1 VFGLA
6 SARLLG
12 AGSEHRGTT
21 VSVDEAGGDLSRGVS
36 EDELF
41 ARLEEYRAGDLDT
54 KGGRTWAYVYDPGRA
69 DIDRVAKRAL
79 VEFYD
84 ENALDPTVFPS
95 LLRLENEV
103 VGMARDHLRGD
114 DSVVGNFT
122 TGGTESIM
130 MAVKAARDRA
140 HELRPGL
147 ERPAMVLPVTAHAA
161 FHKAAHYFGV
171 EAVTI
176 PVDTKT
182 WKADVDAMA
191 AACDE
196 RTILL
201 VGSAVSYAHGVVDPI
216 PELGRLALE
225 RDVLLHVDG
234 CIGGFVLPYFRRLG
248 RPITDFDF
256 TVPGV
261 TSISMDFHKYAYC
274 PKGSSVILYRDAGLR
289 RHQLYAKAA
298 WTGYTV
304 INTTFQSTKS
314 GGALAATWAAL
325 NYVGEEG
332 YLAIAERTLAAVD
345 AIREGV
351 DAMDD
356 LDVMGDPESN
366 LIALTSDTVN
376 VFDVVDEMRTHRW
389 YVQPQLGFAGSRE
402 NIHLSVGGAS
412 LALVPD
418 LLADLVTACAAAR
431 SNPTPPADG
440 DLVELLHSID
450 PATLGSDEFDLL
462 LAGAGIGASG
472 GAPEVPE
479 RTAGINAILNV
490 CPPELAERVL
500 IEFFNR
506 IYVPPIT
513 SAT

>member
-1 VFGLA
+1 M
-6 SARLLG
+6 SAMG
-12 AGSEHRGTT
+12 EEE
-21 VSVDEAGGDLSRGVS
+21 V
-36 EDELF
+36 F
-41 ARLEEYRAGDLDT
+41 ARLAEYRAGDLDT

-69 DIDRVAKRAL
+69 DVDRVAKRAL
-79 VEFYD
+79 LEMYD

-103 VGMARDHLRGD
+103 VGLARDHLRGD
-114 DSVVGNFT
+114 ERVVGNFT

-140 HELRPGL
+140 RELRPEL
-147 ERPAMVLPVTAHAA
+147 RDPTMVLPVTAHAA
-161 FHKAAHYFGV
+161 FHKAGHYFGV
-171 EAVTI
+171 EPVSVA
-176 PVDTKT
+176 VDTRT
-182 WKADVDAMA
+182 WKADVDAMD

-225 RDVLLHVDG
+225 RDLLLHVDG

-248 RPITDFDF
+248 REVTDFDLS
-256 TVPGV
+256 VPGV
-261 TSISMDFHKYAYC
+261 TSVSMDFHKYAYC
-274 PKGSSVILYRDAGLR
+274 PKGASVVLYRDASLR

-325 NYVGEEG
+325 NYVSDEG
-332 YLAIAERTLAAVD
+332 YLDIARRTLDAVD
-345 AIREGV
+345 AIVAGV

-356 LDVMGDPESN
+356 LDVMVRPESN
-366 LIALTSDTVN
+366 LVALTSDTVN
-376 VFDVVDEMRTHRW
+376 VFDVVDEMRSHRW

-412 LALVPD
+412 LELVPD
-418 LLADLVTACAAAR
+418 LLADLADACGRAR
-431 SNPTPPADG
+431 LRPTPPPDP
-440 DLVELLHSID
+440 DVVELLASID
-450 PATLGSDEFDLL
+450 PAGLGDEEFDLL
-462 LAGAGIGASG
+462 LAGAGIDGPAG

-500 IEFFNR
+500 VEYFNR
-506 IYVPPIT
+506 LYVPPPPR
-513 SAT
+513 

>member
-1 VFGLA
+1 M
-6 SARLLG
+6 
-12 AGSEHRGTT
+12 AGH
-21 VSVDEAGGDLSRGVS
+21 VGDDAVAKGMD

-114 DSVVGNFT
+114 ADVVGNFT

-130 MAVKAARDRA
+130 MAVKAARDRSRQ
-140 HELRPGL
+140 LRPEL
-147 ERPAMVLPVTAHAA
+147 ANPTMVLPVTAHAA
-161 FHKAAHYFGV
+161 FHKAAHYFDV
-171 EAVTI
+171 EAVSV
-176 PVDTKT
+176 PVDTST

-191 AACDE
+191 AACDD

-225 RDVLLHVDG
+225 RNLLLHVDG

-248 RPITDFDF
+248 RQVTDFDF
-256 TVPGV
+256 AVPGV
-261 TSISMDFHKYAYC
+261 TSMSMDFHKYAYC
-274 PKGSSVILYRDAGLR
+274 PKGASVVLYRDAGLR

-325 NYVGEEG
+325 NYVGDEG
-332 YLAIAERTLAAVD
+332 YLDIAQRTLAAVD
-345 AIREGV
+345 AIRAGIDE
-351 DAMDD
+351 MDD

-366 LIALTSDTVN
+366 LIAMTSDTVN
-376 VFDVVDEMRTHRW
+376 VFDVVDEMRTDRW

-412 LALVPD
+412 LPLVPE
-418 LLADLVTACAAAR
+418 LLADLATACDRAR
-431 SNPTPPADG
+431 SAPTPPAD
-440 DLVELLHSID
+440 DEIVALLHSID
-450 PATLGSDEFDLL
+450 PATLGPEEFDLL
-462 LAGAGIGASG
+462 LAGAGIGGEAG
-472 GAPEVPE
+472 AAPEVPE

-506 IYVPPIT
+506 IYVPDPP
-513 SAT
+513 S

>member
-1 VFGLA
+1 M
-6 SARLLG
+6 
-12 AGSEHRGTT
+12 
-21 VSVDEAGGDLSRGVS
+21 DDDGGIPSSGME
-36 EDELF
+36 EDALF
-41 ARLEEYRAGDLDT
+41 ARLDSYRGNDLDT

-95 LLRLENEV
+95 LLRIENEV
-103 VGMARDHLRGD
+103 VGMARAHLRGD
-114 DSVVGNFT
+114 DDVVGNFT

-140 HELRPGL
+140 RELRPDL
-147 ERPAMVLPVTAHAA
+147 DRPTMVLPVTAHAA
-161 FHKAAHYFGV
+161 FHKAAHYFDV
-171 EAVTI
+171 EAVSV
-176 PVDTKT
+176 PVDTAT
-182 WKADVDAMA
+182 WKADVEAMA
-191 AACDE
+191 AACDD

-225 RDVLLHVDG
+225 RDLLFHVDG
-234 CIGGFVLPYFRRLG
+234 CIGGFILPYVRRLG
-248 RPITDFDF
+248 REVTNFDF
-256 TVPGV
+256 SVPGV
-261 TSISMDFHKYAYC
+261 TSMSMDFHKYAYT
-274 PKGSSVILYRDAGLR
+274 PKSASVVLYRDASLR
-289 RHQLYAKAA
+289 RYQLYAKAA

-325 NYVGEEG
+325 NYVGDQG
-332 YLAIAERTLAAVD
+332 YLEITERTMAAVD
-345 AIREGV
+345 AIRAGV
-351 DAMDD
+351 DRMDD
-356 LDVMGDPESN
+356 LDVMGHPESN
-366 LIALTSDTVN
+366 LVAMTSDTVN
-376 VFDVVDEMRTHRW
+376 VFDVVDEMRTERW

-412 LALVPD
+412 LELVPE
-418 LLADLVTACAAAR
+418 LLADLASACDTARNA
-431 SNPTPPADG
+431 PTPPADEEM
-440 DLVELLHSID
+440 VALLHSID
-450 PATLGSDEFDLL
+450 PATLGPDEFDLL
-462 LAGAGIGASG
+462 LAGAGIGAEPG
-472 GAPEVPE
+472 AAPEVPD

-506 IYVPPIT
+506 IYVPEPT
-513 SAT
+513 SGRTDDVAS

>member
-1 VFGLA
+1 M
-6 SARLLG
+6 
-12 AGSEHRGTT
+12 SE
-21 VSVDEAGGDLSRGVS
+21 E
-36 EDELF
+36 ELF
-41 ARLEEYRAGDLDT
+41 ERLAQYRAGDLDT

-79 VEFYD
+79 VDFYD

-95 LLRLENEV
+95 LLRLENDV
-103 VGMARDHLRGD
+103 VGIARDHLRGD
-114 DSVVGNFT
+114 EMVVGNFT

-140 HELRPGL
+140 RTLRPDL
-147 ERPAMVLPVTAHAA
+147 TDPTMVLPVTAHAS

-171 EAVTI
+171 QAVSV
-176 PVDTKT
+176 PVDTTT

-191 AACDE
+191 AACDD

-225 RDVLLHVDG
+225 RDLLLHVDG
-234 CIGGFVLPYFRRLG
+234 CIGGFVLPYFRDLG
-248 RPITDFDF
+248 REVTDFDF
-256 TVPGV
+256 AVPGV
-261 TSISMDFHKYAYC
+261 TSMSMDFHKYAYC
-274 PKGSSVILYRDAGLR
+274 PKGASVVLYRDASLR

-314 GGALAATWAAL
+314 GGALAATWAVL
-325 NYVGEEG
+325 NYVGDVG
-332 YLAIAERTLAAVD
+332 FRDIAERTLAAVD
-345 AIREGV
+345 AIRAGIE
-351 DAMDD
+351 DIDD
-356 LDVMGDPESN
+356 LAVMGDPEST
-366 LIALTSDTVN
+366 LIALSSDTVN
-376 VFDVVDEMRTHRW
+376 VFDVVDEMRAQRW
-389 YVQPQLGFAGSRE
+389 FVQPQLGFAGSTE

-412 LALVPD
+412 LALVPE
-418 LLADLVTACAAAR
+418 LLADLAAACER
-431 SNPTPPADG
+431 AKAAPTPPVDDA
-440 DLVELLHSID
+440 LVALLHSLD
-450 PATLGSDEFDLL
+450 PATLGDDEFDLL
-462 LAGAGIGASG
+462 LAGAGMGSEG

-500 IEFFNR
+500 VEFFNR
-506 IYVPPIT
+506 LYVPSTPPR
-513 SAT
+513 SRSDL